1 MCAMRILKRLLL
13 SLLVLVLVIAAALGG
28 AVFYLIRR
36 PHPVVNG
43 SATLPGL
50 KGPVEIVRD
59 VYGVPHI
66 YADTPEDLF
75 MAQGFV
81 HAQDRFFQMEFWRR
95 IGQGRIAELFG
106 KGALT
111 QDKYIRTLGW
121 HRVVDEEVKQL
132 SPDMRGI
139 LDNYA
144 AGVNAYT
151 SANANKLGL
160 EFSVLAL
167 NGASGWKPEPW
178 TPANS
183 LTWGKAMA
191 FDLGDNADQELAR
204 AALIRQGGVAL
215 AEALMPPYQSD
226 MPVITGDATA
236 NAPQPARSSSIALDP
251 TAAARLIQ
259 IGRDVGESVGL
270 VRGSDIGSNN
280 WVVAGSRTTTGKPLL
295 ADDPHLGIQ
304 MPSIWYQI
312 GLHCREVSASCPFDV
327 VGVGF
332 PGTPGVTI
340 GHNRRIAWGV
350 TNGTIDTQDWYV
362 ERPDPSN
369 PNAFDFKGA
378 FEPAQVREEVINV
391 AGQVT
396 PTVITV
402 RVTRHGPIMNDVDSA
417 LKDLPPMAL
426 QWAALQ
432 PTKLMSAIVGI
443 NKAQNW
449 EQFRAAVSDWE
460 IASQNM
466 VYADVD
472 GNIGYQF
479 NGKIPI
485 RDGAH
490 DGTIPA
496 EGWTGANEWIGWIPY
511 EELPSVYNPPQG
523 YIATANNAILSPD
536 SPLLLTKRDWDAGWR
551 AKRIV
556 QMLESKPSI
565 SIDDIHAMH
574 FDSTSLFAAEALP
587 ALFEN
592 VITIQGDKYDRA
604 LAILRDWDRRY
615 TRGSRGAL
623 IFEMFS
629 LKLGRAIFGDEAG
642 ALTETLIGVGA
653 WQQVATRAMLR
664 DGNARWWDDTRTPA
678 AEDRKA
684 IIDRAFREAVD
695 ALETRFGANQADWMW
710 GKAHVATFK
719 NQTLGT
725 SGVAPIE
732 ALFNRGPFQA
742 DGASALVNAVGHRA
756 TDFSVRSVPSMRMVV
771 DLSNLSNSTL
781 IHTTGQ
787 SGHAFHP
794 HYDDMIDKWVNGR
807 TNPLLWARDDVIK
820 NGTSVLQLTP

>member
-1 MCAMRILKRLLL
+1 MRIVKRVLL
-13 SLLVLVLVIAAALGG
+13 SLIVVVLVAVAALGG
-28 AVFYLIRR
+28 TVVYLVRK
-36 PHPVVNG
+36 PFPVTNG
-43 SATLPGL
+43 AIKLPGL
-50 KGPVEIVRD
+50 KGPVEVVRD
-59 VYGVPHI
+59 AYGVPHI

-121 HRVVDEEVKQL
+121 YRVVEEEVKLL
-132 SPDMRGI
+132 SPEMRGI

-144 AGVNAYT
+144 TGVNAYT
-151 SANANKLGL
+151 SANADRLGV

-191 FDLGDNADQELAR
+191 FDLGDNGDQELAR
-204 AALIRQGGVAL
+204 AALTRQGGTAL
-215 AEALMPPYQSD
+215 AEAVLPPYPSD
-226 MPVITGDATA
+226 MPVITGDRVAR
-236 NAPQPARSSSIALDP
+236 APQPANAAAASAALDP
-251 TAAARLIQ
+251 IAAARLIQ
-259 IGRDVGESVGL
+259 IGRDVGEQVGL

-280 WVVAGSRTTTGKPLL
+280 WVLAGSRTTTGKPLL

-304 MPSIWYQI
+304 MPSIWYQV
-312 GLHCREVSASCPFDV
+312 GLHCREVNAACPFDV

-332 PGTPGVTI
+332 AGTPGVVI

-350 TNGTIDTQDWYV
+350 TNGTIDTQDWFI

-369 PNAFDFKGA
+369 PNAFEFKGA
-378 FEPAQVREEVINV
+378 FEPAQVREETINV

-402 RVTRHGPIMNDVDSA
+402 RTTRHGPIMNDVDSA

-426 QWAALQ
+426 SWAALQ
-432 PTKLMSAIVGI
+432 PTKLLPAVIAL
-443 NKAQNW
+443 NKAQDW
-449 EQFRAAVSDWE
+449 PQFREALRDWE
-460 IASQNM
+460 IASQNF
-466 VYADVD
+466 VYADID

-479 NGKIPI
+479 NGKIPVRDNN
-485 RDGAH
+485 RDGTA
-490 DGTIPA
+490 PA

-511 EELPSVYNPPQG
+511 EDLPSVYNPPQG
-523 YIATANNAILSPD
+523 YIATANNAIIDSD
-536 SPLLLTKRDWDAGWR
+536 SPLMLSKRDWDAGWR

-556 QMLESKPSI
+556 QMIEAKPKH
-565 SIDDIHAMH
+565 SIDDMHALH
-574 FDSTSLFAAEALP
+574 FDSTSLFADEALG

-592 VITIQGDKYDRA
+592 VVTMQGDKYDQA
-604 LAILRDWDRRY
+604 FTILREWDRRY

-623 IFEMFS
+623 IFEMFA
-629 LKLGRAIFGDEAG
+629 LKLGRAIYGDEAG
-642 ALTETLIGVGA
+642 PLTETLIGVGA
-653 WQQVATRAMLR
+653 WQQVSTRAALR
-664 DGNARWWDDTRTPA
+664 DRTARWWDDVRTA
-678 AEDRKA
+678 ESEDRKV
-684 IIDRAFREAVD
+684 IIERAFREAVD
-695 ALETRFGANQADWMW
+695 ALEARFGANQNDWMW
-710 GKAHVATFK
+710 GKAHIATFK
-719 NQTLGT
+719 NQTLGQ

-732 ALFNRGPFQA
+732 MLFNRGPFQT
-742 DGASALVNAVGHRA
+742 DGGSALVNAVGHRA
-756 TDFSVRSVPSMRMVV
+756 TDFSVRSVPSMRMVI
-771 DLSNLSNSTL
+771 DLDNLRNSTL

-787 SGHAFHP
+787 SGHAYHA

-807 TNPLLWARDDVIK
+807 TNPLLWTREDVIK
-820 NGTSVLQLTP
+820 NGAGVLQLTP